1 MAAKHAPTI
10 PDAGVLKGAAVAV
23 AWVVQPRTASF
34 QEDKD
39 LAPCQS
45 LAILV
50 QNGSAPLV
58 QHALSLRANP
68 NSVDGV
74 GIHPLTYAVAAAGE
88 DGEVARLLLSGKANP
103 DAAIG
108 ARHVLD
114 LFSTDDQQRVQGV
127 MELQKSG
134 DAARRVHKGAIEAAR
149 REYARRLVDTRWDEL
164 QSSSDGVRLSVLAAV
179 AGIGHLAAPL
189 AHDVAPL
196 LGDGNM
202 KIVEAASKVIAQ
214 FGSVEDYLNDPNPLT
229 RSAVLKQVVRGRGR
243 EASAKYVDHFVKALK
258 DEDFRVRHAGSQAL
272 LELGDLASPY
282 AADLAAA
289 LGDDDWYVR
298 GNAVQALGKVGNAA
312 VPYVGNIATCLGDSV
327 PEVRRMAKEVLGKV
341 RALSLAAG
349 ETGEVM
355 LGRAVEPAARQ
366 HFLLQ
371 RYKQNSLLPV
381 LHVTS
386 GRISSVL
393 HKWLVS

>member
-1 MAAKHAPTI
+1 MERAQATKEEEKSLLLSYLQQGGSPLQRFMQLRQNNSEVI
-10 PDAGVLKGAAVAV
+10 C
-23 AWVVQPRTASF
+23 S
-34 QEDKD
+34 
-39 LAPCQS
+39 QS

-58 QHALSLRANP
+58 RHALSLRANP

-74 GIHPLTYAVAAAGE
+74 GIHPLTYAVASAGE
-88 DGEVARLLLSGKANP
+88 DGEVAQLLLSGKANP
-103 DAAIG
+103 DAALG

-114 LFSTDDQQRVQGV
+114 LFSTDDQQRVQCV

-189 AHDVAPL
+189 AHDVASGASVRTWPL

-349 ETGEVM
+349 ETGEVC
-355 LGRAVEPAARQ
+355 
-366 HFLLQ
+366 
-371 RYKQNSLLPV
+371 PV
-381 LHVTS
+381 KKTA
-386 GRISSVL
+386 
-393 HKWLVS
+393 

>member
-1 MAAKHAPTI
+1 
-10 PDAGVLKGAAVAV
+10 
-23 AWVVQPRTASF
+23 
-34 QEDKD
+34 
-39 LAPCQS
+39 
-45 LAILV
+45 
-50 QNGSAPLV
+50 
-58 QHALSLRANP
+58 
-68 NSVDGV
+68 
-74 GIHPLTYAVAAAGE
+74 
-88 DGEVARLLLSGKANP
+88 
-103 DAAIG
+103 
-108 ARHVLD
+108 
-114 LFSTDDQQRVQGV
+114 

-189 AHDVAPL
+189 AHDVASGASVRTWPL

-349 ETGEVM
+349 ETGEAG
-355 LGRAVEPAARQ
+355 LA
-366 HFLLQ
+366 Q
-371 RYKQNSLLPV
+371 R
-381 LHVTS
+381 
-386 GRISSVL
+386 
-393 HKWLVS
+393 

>member
-1 MAAKHAPTI
+1 MERAQATKEEEKSLLLSYLQQGGSPLQRFMQLRQNNSEVI
-10 PDAGVLKGAAVAV
+10 C
-23 AWVVQPRTASF
+23 S
-34 QEDKD
+34 
-39 LAPCQS
+39 QS

-58 QHALSLRANP
+58 RHALSLRANP

-74 GIHPLTYAVAAAGE
+74 GIHPLTYAVASAGE
-88 DGEVARLLLSGKANP
+88 DGEVAQLLLSGKANP
-103 DAAIG
+103 DAALG

-114 LFSTDDQQRVQGV
+114 LFSTDDQQRVQCV

-349 ETGEVM
+349 ETGEVC
-355 LGRAVEPAARQ
+355 
-366 HFLLQ
+366 
-371 RYKQNSLLPV
+371 PV
-381 LHVTS
+381 KKTA
-386 GRISSVL
+386 
-393 HKWLVS
+393 